1 MFGTALQT
9 GLGAWSRAPLSAG
22 IGAAVAL
29 GLLVLA
35 YAFAV
40 QVNAAPWLSI
50 GLWTV
55 LANLALAGWMS
66 FCVMLI
72 DGTRRWLALLSGF
85 RRPLAI
91 SVTGLAAAGIALILI
106 QIVHYLNTAFFM
118 SDWLYPIVCIL
129 IIGFI
134 MPLGIMSVISAVTGI
149 SLSLAVTTGI
159 KFTRRYWF
167 AFFFLTILTFG
178 FVVAGAV
185 PGLLLERHA
194 LDEIA
199 GMLPTQFAEYG
210 LAIVRLITL
219 LGFFAGVSAAGCI
232 WAAAWRA
239 ADAAP

>member
-9 GLGAWSRAPLSAG
+9 GLRAWSRAPITAG

-35 YAFAV
+35 YAFAI
-40 QVNAAPWLSI
+40 QVSMTPWLSL
-50 GLWTV
+50 GLWAV
-55 LANLALAGWMS
+55 LANLALAGWIS
-66 FCVMLI
+66 FCVTLI
-72 DGTRRWLALLSGF
+72 DGPQRWLALLSGF
-85 RRPLAI
+85 RRPLPV
-91 SVTGLAAAGIALILI
+91 SVTGLATAGIVLILI
-106 QIVHYLNTAFFM
+106 QIVHYLNTNFVM
-118 SDWLYPIVCIL
+118 SNWLGPIGYIL
-129 IIGFI
+129 IVGFI
-134 MPLGIMSVISAVTGI
+134 VPVGMMSVISAAKGK
-149 SLSLAVTTGI
+149 SLPIAVTTGI
-159 KFTRRYWF
+159 KSARQNWF

-178 FVVAGAV
+178 LVVAGMI

-194 LDEIA
+194 LNEIS